1 MEIGSKIRELRLKA
15 DLTQEE
21 LGDRCELTKGYISQL
36 ENDVTSFGSPSC
48 QKGTVAQF
56 FFCAVTKQ
64 GRLTGHQ
71 LAAALIYRH
80 ISVIGPDKTAF
91 FFLQLRRSGN

>member
-1 MEIGSKIRELRLKA
+1 MPQTCLITSQYNCI
-15 DLTQEE
+15 
-21 LGDRCELTKGYISQL
+21 LGDIQHIALGFHGVVLL

>member
-1 MEIGSKIRELRLKA
+1 MPQTSLITGQYDGI
-15 DLTQEE
+15 
-21 LGDRCELTKGYISQL
+21 LGDIQHIALGFHGVVLL
-36 ENDVTSFGSPSC
+36 EKDIASFCCSSC
-48 QKGTVAQF
+48 QKGTISQF
-56 FFCAVTKQ
+56 FFCAVTEQ

-91 FFLQLRRSGN
+91 FVLQLRRSGN